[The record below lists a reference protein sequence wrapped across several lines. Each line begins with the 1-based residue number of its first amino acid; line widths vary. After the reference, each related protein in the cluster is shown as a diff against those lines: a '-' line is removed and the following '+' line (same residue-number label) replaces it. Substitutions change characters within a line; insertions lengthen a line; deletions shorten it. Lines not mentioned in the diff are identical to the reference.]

1 MATVLDAQ
9 TEGGFIFSSVMEW
22 FKCWESNTNS
32 RLILDTYNGQA
43 FLSFGCFLGAPWE
56 THYQRV
62 RVKSKKK
69 KERDNLR
76 AEAFQARKKKEEGE
90 RQPSATSSPAPA
102 ATTPAPSDVPIQ
114 ASASLLRD
122 DGPSAEALSSV
133 QAVVSDSKSTIKD
146 NDDES
151 TDQIFQF
158 RDPVSEQSLSSDN
171 FQEESEVS
179 PVSSVSPIRTPLQ
192 NITFRVQ
199 HSATKDSDSLLTRL
213 KKQYGIATI
222 E

>member
-32 RLILDTYNGQA
+32 RLI
-43 FLSFGCFLGAPWE
+43 W
-56 THYQRV
+56 
-62 RVKSKKK
+62 
-69 KERDNLR
+69 DNLR

-114 ASASLLRD
+114 ALASLLRD

-133 QAVVSDSKSTIKD
+133 QAVVSDSKSTIEK
-146 NDDES
+146 DDES
-151 TDQIFQF
+151 TDQIFNF
-158 RDPVSEQSLSSDN
+158 RDPVSEQ
-171 FQEESEVS
+171 
-179 PVSSVSPIRTPLQ
+179 
-192 NITFRVQ
+192 
-199 HSATKDSDSLLTRL
+199 
-213 KKQYGIATI
+213 
-222 E
+222 

>member
-1 MATVLDAQ
+1 MS
-9 TEGGFIFSSVMEW
+9 I
-22 FKCWESNTNS
+22 
-32 RLILDTYNGQA
+32 
-43 FLSFGCFLGAPWE
+43 
-56 THYQRV
+56 
-62 RVKSKKK
+62 
-69 KERDNLR
+69 
-76 AEAFQARKKKEEGE
+76 
-90 RQPSATSSPAPA
+90 
-102 ATTPAPSDVPIQ
+102 
-114 ASASLLRD
+114 LRD

-179 PVSSVSPIRTPLQ
+179 PVSSVSPIRTPSQ

-199 HSATKDSDSLLTRL
+199 HSAIKDSDSLLTRL

-222 E
+222 EWLIQEMRDIIEQRDTITIDLTWPWLFLLLFNNYILVHL